1 MTGTRRSEAADA
13 EPRPATGDLI
23 VAALREYYGSLDMAD
38 QGLLVTEA
46 DGAVSYLNPSLARQ
60 TGLDRTLVLGRAVG
74 TLLSSPADTFDSVTG
89 LAGES
94 LLEERARPALAL
106 ARRKARSA
114 AVGLLSVDGQTP
126 DGRAADGAL
135 GERVLRA
142 VASRLAATLRET
154 DLIGRMPDGAFALVL
169 QEVVADESLGHA
181 TRRIVAQVCA
191 PLRAG
196 GVDVTLS
203 GHIGMALFPR
213 DASGWGE
220 LLTHAAAALARARAA
235 EVEFMFHESQLTS
248 RTHDR
253 LRLER
258 EFGEASEASE
268 LLLHYQPVVATQGG
282 RMVGAEA
289 LARGHVMGVE
299 ALARWPHQVRG
310 LVPPAEFIPIAEATG
325 RILSLDRWAI
335 ATAVR
340 QGMTWWSRGWDG
352 WVSVNLSTRSLRDP
366 ELVDFVADVLGGH
379 GIGSDRLMLEITESA
394 AMRDPDA
401 TIAIIHSLKELGVRI
416 AIDDFGTGHSSLGY
430 LRKLPVDLIKL
441 DRSFI
446 GELGTQE
453 RDRWIVEAIVGLAH
467 RMGAQVVAEGVED
480 PRALEWLRAAGCDLV
495 QGFLVGRPAPADE
508 LDPAHA

>member
-1 MTGTRRSEAADA
+1 MTETRRSDAADA
-13 EPRPATGDLI
+13 EPQAETGAPI
-23 VAALREYYGSLDMAD
+23 VAALGEHYGSLNLAD
-38 QGLLVTEA
+38 EGLLVTDA
-46 DGAVSYLNPSLARQ
+46 DGAVSYLNPSLSRQ
-60 TGLDRTLVLGRAVG
+60 TGLDRTLVMGRAVS
-74 TLLSSPADTFDSVTG
+74 TLLSSRADTFDSVTG
-89 LAGES
+89 LAGEA
-94 LLEERARPALAL
+94 LLAERARPALAL
-106 ARRKARSA
+106 ARRKARSV
-114 AVGLLSVDGQTP
+114 AVGLLAVDGLTP
-126 DGRAADGAL
+126 AGQATDGAL
-135 GERVLRA
+135 GERVVRE
-142 VASRLAATLRET
+142 VSSRLTATLRET

-169 QEVVADESLGHA
+169 QEVAADESLGHA
-181 TRRIVAQVCA
+181 TRRIVAKICE

-196 GVDVTLS
+196 GVDVTLR

-213 DASGWGE
+213 DASGWDE
-220 LLTHAAAALARARAA
+220 LLTRAAAALARARAA
-235 EVEFMFHESQLTS
+235 EVEFMFHEEQFTS

-258 EFGEASEASE
+258 EFAEASEASE

-289 LARGHVMGVE
+289 LARGQVMGIE
-299 ALARWPHQVRG
+299 ALARWPHQDRG

-340 QGMTWWSRGWDG
+340 QGGTWWSRGWDG

-366 ELVDFVADVLGGH
+366 DLVEFVADVLGGR
-379 GIGSDRLMLEITESA
+379 GIAGDRLMLEITESA
-394 AMRDPDA
+394 AMRDPEA
-401 TIAIIHSLKELGVRI
+401 TIAIVHSLKELGVRI

-430 LRKLPVDLIKL
+430 LRRLPVDLLKL
-441 DRSFI
+441 DRTFV
-446 GELGTQE
+446 GDLGTQE
-453 RDRWIVEAIVGLAH
+453 RDRWIVESIVGLAH

-508 LDPAHA
+508 LDPSRV